1 MNTPERFCLRPAQ
14 DCVWRLRGL
23 RGLRLASPGAD
34 AATALTKLT
43 GFAEQSH
50 ENG

>member
-14 DCVWRLRGL
+14 DCVWRLRGM
-23 RGLRLASPGAD
+23 RLASPGAD
-34 AATALTKLT
+34 AATALTRFT
-43 GFAEQSH
+43 GIAEQSH